1 MKLSL
6 SNSGISNGLKWPY
19 LKLLVAPTSHLP
31 SFHGNIFLYSFLS
44 PNLVAILDFASH
56 DVTGGALSWL
66 TWVLRRCKFR
76 CAVSSTNDTCQHSNC
91 VHFKLWKQYLH
102 TQGLSIVIDS
112 GLFISLK
119 FSRFSFGPAT
129 AMKGLWG
136 RHLVVFVGLFSVL
149 VADKEFWWMGQEG
162 TFGQGSNQVRNCE
175 NPIFSFRHQCMIQ
188 HHSGSSGPTG
198 VWCITKLPGWAR

>member
-1 MKLSL
+1 MKFQLPCWLGLACFHGSAFCTVFPRQILWPFLILPVMKLLGGTQL
-6 SNSGISNGLKWPY
+6 SCW
-19 LKLLVAPTSHLP
+19 
-31 SFHGNIFLYSFLS
+31 
-44 PNLVAILDFASH
+44 LDLA
-56 DVTGGALSWL
+56 
-66 TWVLRRCKFR
+66 WVLRRCKFR

-119 FSRFSFGPAT
+119 FSRFAFGPAT

-149 VADKEFWWMGQEG
+149 GGRAFADKEFWWMGQEG
-162 TFGQGSNQVRNCE
+162 TFGQGSSNQVRNCQ

>member
-31 SFHGNIFLYSFLS
+31 SFHGNIILYSFLS

-56 DVTGGALSWL
+56 DVTGGHSVGLLTWL
-66 TWVLRRCKFR
+66 AWVLRRCKFR

-102 TQGLSIVIDS
+102 TQGLSMDS
-112 GLFISLK
+112 ALHVSQIFQICFWSSHCNEGLV
-119 FSRFSFGPAT
+119 GQAPGGVC
-129 AMKGLWG
+129 GLVL
-136 RHLVVFVGLFSVL
+136 RVGGEGLRWQGVL
-149 VADKEFWWMGQEG
+149 VDGPGGHFWPGQQQPG
-162 TFGQGSNQVRNCE
+162 A
-175 NPIFSFRHQCMIQ
+175 
-188 HHSGSSGPTG
+188 
-198 VWCITKLPGWAR
+198 KLPEPNF